1 MSILLRPFANSGTLG
16 RAFGAFWGAWG
27 EQVACQASVAQLVE
41 LLSCKQGV
49 MGSSPIAS
57 SICNSLAGRL
67 LALVLGGSGLKR
79 GAER

>member
-16 RAFGAFWGAWG
+16 RPFCGVLGAWG

-57 SICNSLAGRL
+57 SIYNSLADRL
-67 LALVLGGSGLKR
+67 LALLLKALG
-79 GAER
+79 